1 MSNPRA
7 FLNGQE
13 GGTIQAP
20 ALAPISINGKLLN
33 NDGTLFPLSTGTTT
47 LEIYDRQDRSD
58 VASLSMAAAA
68 TVAADG
74 SFVASATGLQFNLK
88 PGQYYGYVKYAIA
101 GVISFGGKPVT
112 IIVF

>member
-1 MSNPRA
+1 MSNLRA
-7 FLNGQE
+7 FLNGEE

-20 ALAPISINGKLLN
+20 ALAPISIHGKLLN
-33 NDGTLFPLSTGTTT
+33 VDGSLFPLSTGTTT

-58 VASLSMAAAA
+58 AASLSMA
-68 TVAADG
+68 TTQVVAADG
-74 SFVASATGLQFNLK
+74 SFTAAATGLQFALK

-101 GVISFGGKPVT
+101 GVISFGVKPVT